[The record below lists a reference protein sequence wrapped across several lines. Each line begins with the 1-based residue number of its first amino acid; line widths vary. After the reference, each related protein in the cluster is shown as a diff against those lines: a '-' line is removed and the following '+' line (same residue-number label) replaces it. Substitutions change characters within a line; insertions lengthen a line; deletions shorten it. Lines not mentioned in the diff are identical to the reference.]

1 MNKQEEKK
9 NNKKNKTQTH
19 TTKTHKSTKLKTIIY
34 KQETSKKKKSQKTQ
48 TNQYKIKRKSTK
60 MPLSLFHGGHLL
72 LGMGSSMKCCLYTQ
86 SDSIG

>member
-19 TTKTHKSTKLKTIIY
+19 TTKIHKNTKLKTIIY
-34 KQETSKKKKSQKTQ
+34 KQETSKKEKKSP
-48 TNQYKIKRKSTK
+48 NQSIQDKKKSTK
-60 MPLSLFHGGHLL
+60 MPLSLFHVGHLL

-86 SDSIG
+86 SNSIG